1 MTEKLTKSQIK
12 FLRGIGHNINPML
25 MIGQNGITESLM
37 EELEKTLEHHE
48 ILKIKIA
55 AGDREDRQEIIQHIL
70 QETGAALVQSI
81 GKTCLIYRK
90 SEESEFDLPK

>member
-1 MTEKLTKSQIK
+1 MSQQLTKSQIK

-25 MIGQNGITESLM
+25 MVGQNGITESVM

-48 ILKIKIA
+48 ILKIKLSV
-55 AGDREDRQEIIQHIL
+55 GDRTVRQEIIQHIL
-70 QETGAALVQSI
+70 QKTGAALVQSI

-90 SEESEFDLPK
+90 SEESDFELPK

>member
-1 MTEKLTKSQIK
+1 MSQQLTKSQIK

-25 MIGQNGITESLM
+25 MVGQNGITESVM

-48 ILKIKIA
+48 ILKIKLGV
-55 AGDREDRQEIIQHIL
+55 GDRTVRQEIIQHIL
-70 QETGAALVQSI
+70 QKTGAELVQSI

-90 SEESEFDLPK
+90 SEESDFELPK